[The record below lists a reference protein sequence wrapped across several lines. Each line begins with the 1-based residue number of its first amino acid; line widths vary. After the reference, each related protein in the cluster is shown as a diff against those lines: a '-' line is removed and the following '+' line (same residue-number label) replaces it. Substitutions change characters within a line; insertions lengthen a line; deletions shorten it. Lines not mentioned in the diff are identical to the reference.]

1 MASLK
6 SLIPANAMSGMAL
19 AALRKA
25 IVFGDVVNTDY
36 QGLIT
41 GRGDSVSIPVIGS
54 VTVGT
59 HTRNETITYEDLD
72 ATDMKLIIDQEKKV
86 AFQVDDAD
94 RTQAIVNTVAAYSDD
109 AGYQFANDADMYL
122 ASMHSQGTVASG
134 LGTTA
139 VPVSVTAKATSGSVQ
154 SVLQVLATINKLLD
168 ANNVPSAGRFLVVP
182 PWFHMKLVL
191 ANIIT
196 LQTTN
201 QQALTNGRILN
212 LMGLDIRMSNN
223 VVEASADTGSKI
235 MAGTRAA
242 ISYASQMQE
251 FKVIETMETKF
262 GTGVRGLHL
271 YGAKVVQ
278 PKQLLVA
285 TLSSGTE

>member
-6 SLIPANAMSGMAL
+6 SLIPSGIMAGMAL
-19 AALRKA
+19 EALRKA
-25 IVFGDVVNTDY
+25 LVYGDVVNTDY

-41 GRGDSVSIPVIGS
+41 GRGDSVTIPVIGNVS
-54 VTVGT
+54 VGT
-59 HTRNETITYEDLD
+59 HTRNETITYESLD
-72 ATDMKLIIDQEKKV
+72 ATDMKLLIDQEKTV
-86 AFQVDDAD
+86 AFQIDDAD
-94 RTQAIVNTVAAYSDD
+94 RAQSQVETVAAYTSN
-109 AGYQFANDADMYL
+109 AGYQLAKTADEYI
-122 ASMHSQGTVASG
+122 AAMHAQATIASG

-139 VPVSVTAKATSGSVQ
+139 VPVSVTAKATSSTVF
-154 SVLQVLATINKLLD
+154 SVLEVLARINKLLD
-168 ANNVPSAGRFLVVP
+168 AANVPAQGRWCVVP

-201 QQALTNGRILN
+201 QAALTNGRITN
-212 LMGLDIRMSNN
+212 LMGLDLRMSNS
-223 VVEASADTGSKI
+223 VVEASADVGSKI

-242 ISYASQMQE
+242 ISFASQLNE
-251 FKVIETMETKF
+251 LVVIEQMETKHAK
-262 GTGVRGLHL
+262 GVRGLYM

-278 PKQLLVA
+278 PSQVIVA